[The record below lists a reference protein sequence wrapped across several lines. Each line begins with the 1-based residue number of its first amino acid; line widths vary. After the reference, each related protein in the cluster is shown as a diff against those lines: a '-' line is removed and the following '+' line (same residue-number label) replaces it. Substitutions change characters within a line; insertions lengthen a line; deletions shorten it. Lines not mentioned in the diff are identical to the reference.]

1 MYLRIMNKLDYVYGQ
16 SYIDEKVSDAKCYCA
31 IMREIERIVSILEDN
46 YDGRRTAKDMGG
58 YVIVIT
64 EQRESLE
71 VRNDVLKYYKLE
83 ETDCEHSDV
92 IAEDEQTIWKSELF
106 LRSAEDS
113 ISIIYGQK
121 KEVK

>member
-46 YDGRRTAKDMGG
+46 YDGRRTTKDMGG

-83 ETDCEHSDV
+83 ETDCEHLDV

-113 ISIIYGQK
+113 LSIIYGVRK
-121 KEVK
+121 GV